1 MKKSIESRTLVS
13 SFWGSIL
20 IVINFVQG
28 IIFVPFF
35 LDSWGNEK
43 YGIWISIF
51 SFITLVKT
59 INLGHQNY
67 IGNEFNKVF
76 HVNSNQAK
84 KIIGSSFWVSIFLG
98 ILECIIFGV
107 TYYFISTKIIIG
119 SNRFLFTDNNFN
131 FSLIIFVSVWGIL
144 GSVGGVLIRMLLPI
158 GLFNKMIHFA
168 ILYKLLE
175 IGTLLLAIIFHFQF
189 STIFFVYAVINF
201 LYSILVFIYIKLT
214 LPDFFPW
221 WHNFDLKFGL
231 SNLAKSIV
239 LTFNAIIEQFN
250 SSGIV
255 LLVSNR
261 IGLSTVPLF
270 TTIRTSTNVLLQVT
284 SLVTNPLAPEIIR
297 YNGIGENEKIFKL
310 FDTNCFLSSIL
321 VNLPFL
327 LIIPFISRFFFWW
340 TKGQLLL
347 DWNLYSA
354 LMLSV
359 CFINFGKIYFTFLS
373 SMNTLKEMMIITFT
387 RIVLTIG
394 LCFLLIPD
402 FHLAGV
408 GYSIVISE
416 FICALVLPVFFVS
429 IHFKLRINELLNE
442 IQILSIFQIIIIF
455 LLYYHKNHN
464 KITYIYLFG
473 LISFIATLFMQWKFL
488 DIIVKGRIV
497 KLINKIIVKW

>member
-1 MKKSIESRTLVS
+1 LKKSIEYRTLES

-59 INLGHQNY
+59 VELGHQNY

-84 KIIGSSFWVSIFLG
+84 KIIGSSFFVSIFLG
-98 ILECIIFGV
+98 ILESIIFGV
-107 TYYFISTKIIIG
+107 TYFYFSANIIIG
-119 SNRFLFTDNNFN
+119 SNRFVITDNNFN
-131 FSLIIFVSVWGIL
+131 FSLILFVLVWSIL
-144 GSVGGVLIRMLLPI
+144 GSIGGILVRMLLPI
-158 GLFNKMIHFA
+158 GLFNKMTQFT

-175 IGTLLLAIIFHFQF
+175 IGTLLLAINFHFQF
-189 STIFFVYAVINF
+189 STIFFVYTVINF

-239 LTFNAIIEQFN
+239 LTFNAFIEQFN

-255 LLVSNR
+255 LLVTNR
-261 IGLSTVPLF
+261 IGVSTVPLF

-284 SLVTNPLAPEIIR
+284 SLVTNPLASEIIR
-297 YNGIGENEKIFKL
+297 YNVIGDKKKILKI

-321 VNLPFL
+321 VNFPFL
-327 LIIPFISRFFFWW
+327 LIIPFFSRFYFWW
-340 TKGQLLL
+340 TKGQLIL

-359 CFINFGKIYFTFLS
+359 CFINFGKSYFTFLS
-373 SMNTLKEMMIITFT
+373 SMNALKELMIITFT

-402 FHLAGV
+402 FQLAGV

-416 FICALVLPVFFVS
+416 FICSLVLPVFFVS
-429 IHFKLRINELLNE
+429 IHFKLRISELLKE
-442 IQILSIFQIIIIF
+442 IQIISIFQIIIIF
-455 LLYYHKNHN
+455 LLYYHENYN
-464 KITYIYLFG
+464 KITNIYLVG
-473 LISFIATLFMQWKFL
+473 LISLIATLFMQWKYL
-488 DIIVKGRIV
+488 DIIIKERIV
-497 KLINKIIVKW
+497 KLITKIFVK